1 MLNVDGLKDNI
12 KQMIQDIVIPAI
24 KEIELARQP
33 NKSDI
38 GEKQAEQIA
47 ETFDELVSEPLAD
60 NLANAIDYY
69 VKNIAITG
77 TIITVGSPTT
87 LLSRSIRMP
96 TPIYTQRKTPLE
108 SSTSRT

>member
-69 VKNIAITG
+69 VKNMAITG
-77 TIITVGSPTT
+77 TIITVGSPVTQT
-87 LLSRSIRMP
+87 AIITSMP
-96 TPIYTQRKTPLE
+96 TPVTNGKVPNTLGI
-108 SSTSRT
+108 S